1 MPVLG
6 FIACRMFEDEI
17 VHIIENDSAIE
28 KVIVVDNEDCP
39 GLTNK
44 LDTAGFEYELITL
57 SELSGLPAGDSDGIV
72 LLVYML
78 ELALH
83 AKPDNLKKVVYE
95 KTREMAQYTN
105 GILLFY
111 GLCGNVLG
119 NAEKDFQS
127 NLCTVRILKEGNGD
141 VVDDC
146 IGAVLGGRAAYL
158 EKLKSF
164 NGVGTFF
171 MTPMWA
177 AHWREM
183 VVSAGMTPNPDD
195 TKLSKFVFDYAGY
208 RNVARLDTGLHYEE
222 NFDSMVEEFARLFD
236 FQIIEMKAGPGLI
249 EQCYRNLCDD
259 ISDQA
264 IRLKK

>member
-17 VHIIENDSAIE
+17 VHIIEDDPAIE
-28 KVIVVDNEDCP
+28 RVIVVDNEDCS
-39 GLTNK
+39 GLVEK
-44 LDTAGFEYELITL
+44 LDVAGCSHEIVPFQAISQKFEEND
-57 SELSGLPAGDSDGIV
+57 DSFTIIV
-72 LLVYML
+72 FML

-83 AKPDNLKKVVYE
+83 ADPDNLKETVYN
-95 KTREMAQYTN
+95 KTEEISQYSD

-119 NAEKDFQS
+119 KVEEDFRS
-127 NLCTVRILKEGNGD
+127 SPCEVHILKEDNGE

-158 EKLKSF
+158 ERLTGSK
-164 NGVGTFF
+164 GVGTFF

-183 VVSAGMTPNPDD
+183 VVSAGMTPDPDD
-195 TKLSKFVFDYAGY
+195 IELSKFVFDYAGY
-208 RNVARLDTGLHYEE
+208 KNVARLDTGLHYEK
-222 NFDSMVEEFARLFD
+222 NFDSMVEEFAKLFD
-236 FQIIEMKAGPGLI
+236 FNVIEMKASPDLI
-249 EQCYRNLCDD
+249 DLCYRKLCKD
-259 ISDQA
+259 ITG
-264 IRLKK
+264 